1 MRDMGIRS
9 FSEYAQIMKQK
20 GKSKRI
26 TDTIAEFFAGCTN
39 DLEVR
44 ELEDTLTDIIEQER
58 DNRLYELRES

>member
-1 MRDMGIRS
+1 MAILN
-9 FSEYAQIMKQK
+9 YKNKKIA
-20 GKSKRI
+20 
-26 TDTIAEFFAGCTN
+26 DTIAEFFAGCTD